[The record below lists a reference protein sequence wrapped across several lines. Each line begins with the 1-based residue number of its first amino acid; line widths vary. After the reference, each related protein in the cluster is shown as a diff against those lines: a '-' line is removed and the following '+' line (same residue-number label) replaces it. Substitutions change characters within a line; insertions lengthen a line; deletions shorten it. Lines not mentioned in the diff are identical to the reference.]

1 MCCLY
6 LMLQLYV
13 QTTIILMI
21 LLCHLC
27 KCIHLFFISATI
39 LSFQVLGAIVRD
51 SGFEDVIYSSNVCS
65 SGSLQGVLGGSHYNR
80 AWFVH
85 GTFSEALERLLLTR
99 FLVEEKPKI
108 PVSLRCLD
116 LKTDPDNMIAS
127 LVKDFDE
134 LFNKYESYRN
144 DVRNGRIGRTA
155 QFWSLYLD
163 LTRYQTM
170 AHTAVQEN
178 DTKSL
183 MFCWRQYLPLYFA
196 LNKLHYAR

>member
-1 MCCLY
+1 MFFRELY
-6 LMLQLYV
+6 IIFKQDNFFTEFLFTLGSCNHVAGMLFSIEAAV
-13 QTTIILMI
+13 
-21 LLCHLC
+21 LL
-27 KCIHLFFISATI
+27 A
-39 LSFQVLGAIVRD
+39 
-51 SGFEDVIYSSNVCS
+51 
-65 SGSLQGVLGGSHYNR
+65 
-80 AWFVH
+80 
-85 GTFSEALERLLLTR
+85 
-99 FLVEEKPKI
+99 
-108 PVSLRCLD
+108 
-116 LKTDPDNMIAS
+116 
-127 LVKDFDE
+127 KDFYE